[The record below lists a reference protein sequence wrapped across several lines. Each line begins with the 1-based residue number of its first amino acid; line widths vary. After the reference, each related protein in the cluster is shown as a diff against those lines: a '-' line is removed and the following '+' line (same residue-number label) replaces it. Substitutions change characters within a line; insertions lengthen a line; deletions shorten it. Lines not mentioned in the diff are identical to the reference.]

1 MVSPTSPDGLD
12 KVTFQKLV
20 ASFGFQ
26 MTPQDEADY
35 FALVKAIED
44 EVNEVEAMPAYVD
57 PRLAP
62 CVATPVSERT
72 YSMLDRKDN
81 PLNAWS
87 HRFTLKDDKAVATG
101 ILAGRTVALK
111 DTISVAGIPLTLGT
125 HPYQLTTSPDVP
137 YPVPTIDAPIVT
149 RLVESGGVIVGM
161 ATCENF
167 CMSGLSD
174 TSATGPVDN
183 PWLKGY
189 AAGGSSSG
197 SGVLTAVTAV
207 KKWRQKRNCPV
218 NEPELGEGV
227 DLAIGGDQGGS
238 IRLPAAFS
246 GTYGLKPTHGL
257 VPYTG
262 IASLHPIC
270 DHAGPMAS
278 SVNDVALLLSAIAG
292 YDGMDP
298 RATPN
303 TPLRSNVP
311 AYHELLQA
319 AISDKQD
326 RGEWTPTAAG
336 KGLRVGLLKEALDLP
351 KLDPNVASVVRA
363 AAAKFERL
371 GATVVD
377 VSVPLHS
384 KGGAIWTAAMRGAMA
399 DVFLASKAPDL
410 HAHTTTGVTPPKM
423 TQAWYETMTKSS
435 PMVVT
440 AVLGSAYIGDS
451 ARFPH
456 RYRNKAV
463 SHIVQLRAAYDAV
476 LADVDVLLLPVTP
489 TVGPPHSITT
499 AGEAGNM
506 SVLELY
512 ATNLGV
518 SDNTAPFN
526 ITGHPALAMPGGWA
540 PAAVS
545 EGLTAGGKLP
555 VGVQIVGKHHDEVGV
570 LLAASILEVAGL
582 GLDEE

>member
-1 MVSPTSPDGLD
+1 MAPSTPFDGLD
-12 KVTFQKLV
+12 KAAFQKIV
-20 ASFGFQ
+20 DSFGFQ

-35 FALVKAIED
+35 FVLVKAMED
-44 EVNEVEAMPAYVD
+44 EVHEVEAMSAYAD

-62 CVATPVSERT
+62 SVAMPVSART
-72 YSMLDRKDN
+72 YTVPDKKDN

-87 HRFTLKDDKAVATG
+87 HRFTLKDDAAVATG

-111 DTISVAGIPLTLGT
+111 DTIAVAGIPLTLGA
-125 HPYQLTTSPDVP
+125 HPYQLTTSPDEP

-149 RLVESGGVIVGM
+149 RLIDSGGVIVGT

-197 SGVLTAVTAV
+197 SGVLTAIPAV
-207 KKWRQKRNCPV
+207 EKWRQKRSLPV
-218 NEPELGEGV
+218 NKEQLGEGA
-227 DLAIGGDQGGS
+227 DMAIGGDQGGS
-238 IRLPAAFS
+238 IRLPAAYS

-262 IASLHPIC
+262 IGALHPIC

-278 SVNDVALLLSAIAG
+278 SVSDVALLLSAIAG

-298 RATPN
+298 RATPE
-303 TPLRSNVP
+303 TPLRKNVP
-311 AYHELLQA
+311 AYHKLLEA
-319 AISDKQD
+319 AIAEKQAS
-326 RGEWTPTAAG
+326 GSWTPTTAG
-336 KGLRVGLLKEALDLP
+336 KGLRVGVLKEALALP
-351 KLDPNVASVVRA
+351 QLDPEVAAVVRA
-363 AAAKFERL
+363 AAAKFESL
-371 GATVVD
+371 GASVVD
-377 VSVPLHS
+377 VSAPLHS

-410 HAHTTTGVTPPKM
+410 HAFTTTEVLPPVM
-423 TQAWYETMTKSS
+423 TQKWYEKMAKSS

-440 AVLGSAYIGDS
+440 AVLGSAYMGDT

-463 SHIVQLRAAYDAV
+463 SHIAQLRAAYDAL

-489 TVGPPHSITT
+489 SVGPPHMIKA
-499 AGEAGNM
+499 AGEA
-506 SVLELY
+506 SAVSTLELY
-512 ATNLGV
+512 QAHLGV

-526 ITGHPALAMPGGWA
+526 ITGHPALAMPGGWG
-540 PAAVS
+540 PAADS
-545 EGLTAGGKLP
+545 DGKKLP
-555 VGVQIVGKHHDEVGV
+555 VGIQLVGKHHDEVGV
-570 LLAASILEVAGL
+570 LLAASIWEVAGL

>member
-1 MVSPTSPDGLD
+1 M
-12 KVTFQKLV
+12 

-35 FALVKAIED
+35 YALVKTMED
-44 EVNEVEAMPAYVD
+44 EVLEVEAMPAYVD

-62 CVATPVSERT
+62 SMATPVAART
-72 YSMLDRKDN
+72 YTVPDKTDN

-87 HRFTLKDDKAVATG
+87 HRFTLKDDAAVTTG

-111 DTISVAGIPLTLGT
+111 DTIAVAGIPLTLGT
-125 HPYQLTTSPDVP
+125 HPYQLTNSADVP
-137 YPVPTIDAPIVT
+137 FPIPSVDAPVVT
-149 RLVESGGVIVGM
+149 RLLASGGVIVGT
-161 ATCENF
+161 ATCENL

-174 TSATGPVDN
+174 TSASGPVHN
-183 PWLKGY
+183 PWLTGY
-189 AAGGSSSG
+189 ASGGSSSG
-197 SGVLTAVTAV
+197 SGVLTAIPTVEA
-207 KKWRQKRNCPV
+207 WKRKRGLPLV
-218 NEPELGEGV
+218 EGALGAGV

-238 IRLPAAFS
+238 IRLPAAYS

-278 SVNDVALLLSAIAG
+278 SVADVALLLSAIAG
-292 YDGMDP
+292 YDGIDP
-298 RATPN
+298 RSTPE
-303 TPLRSNVP
+303 TPTRKQVP

-319 AISDKQD
+319 AIADRRT
-326 RGEWTPTAAG
+326 RGEWTPTTAG
-336 KGLRVGLLKEALDLP
+336 KGLRVGLLKEALALP
-351 KLDPNVASVVRA
+351 QLDPNVAAVVRA

-384 KGGAIWTAAMRGAMA
+384 KGGAIWTAAMRGVMA
-399 DVFLASKAPDL
+399 DVFLAGKAPDL
-410 HAHTTTGVTPPKM
+410 LAYTTTEVAPPKM
-423 TQAWYETMTKSS
+423 TQEWYETMTAAS

-440 AVLGSAYIGDS
+440 AALGSAYLGET

-456 RYRNKAV
+456 SYRSKAV
-463 SHIVQLRAAYDAV
+463 SHVAQLRAAYDAV
-476 LADVDVLLLPVTP
+476 LNNDVDILLLPVTP
-489 TVGPPHSITT
+489 SVAPPHSIKA
-499 AGEAGNM
+499 AGEVSGKSA
-506 SVLELY
+506 LELY
-512 ATNLGV
+512 QTNLGV

-540 PAAVS
+540 PVAGIDGAES
-545 EGLTAGGKLP
+545 GGKLP
-555 VGVQIVGKHHDEVGV
+555 VGIQIVGKHHDEVGV
-570 LLAASILEVAGL
+570 LLAALIWEVAGL